1 MTNVQK
7 RPLLTCGVIAL
18 VATLLAVGG
27 IALALWAR
35 ANAVEAV
42 EARNRADAVT
52 FAHQFGYTPE
62 REIGFRD
69 ECIYSGFERT
79 CTIYV
84 MFTSPL
90 DKQAVQQVVDGFP
103 RGPKTPSR
111 EPWGNLVSIIRIG
124 SGRTIMETVPAN
136 FDPRS
141 RANAWIWIPSDQQ
154 NRTVGVRLYEV
165 PQDPRQ
171 YHIDGVLVRDNVLFV
186 SLSPD

>member
-35 ANAVEAV
+35 ANAVEAA

-111 EPWGNLVSIIRIG
+111 IWSVLFILALDEQLWKQYQLISTQGLGQTLGFGFLQISRTALLVSDYMKFPKTHG
-124 SGRTIMETVPAN
+124 STTSMAYLCATMY
-136 FDPRS
+136 F
-141 RANAWIWIPSDQQ
+141 
-154 NRTVGVRLYEV
+154 L
-165 PQDPRQ
+165 
-171 YHIDGVLVRDNVLFV
+171 
-186 SLSPD
+186 